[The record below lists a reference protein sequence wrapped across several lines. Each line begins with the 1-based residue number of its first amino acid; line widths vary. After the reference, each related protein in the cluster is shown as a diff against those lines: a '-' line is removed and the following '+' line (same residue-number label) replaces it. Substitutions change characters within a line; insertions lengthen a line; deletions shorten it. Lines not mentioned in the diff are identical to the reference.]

1 MSIAREDIRAETASA
16 REDGRLR
23 PYVFAGSCR
32 KRPFARS
39 LLIAGFS
46 AFVLVALSGAFLI
59 GLALVGVLAAFIG
72 GLELVRAQ
80 LCRKPALGA
89 LDRQVVG

>member
-1 MSIAREDIRAETASA
+1 MPVIPRRDGNPLARPQPLSMSIAH
-16 REDGRLR
+16 EDG
-23 PYVFAGSCR
+23 R

-46 AFVLVALSGAFLI
+46 AFVLVALSGAFLV
-59 GLALVGVLAAFIG
+59 GLALVGVLAALIG
-72 GLELVRAQ
+72 CLELVRAQ